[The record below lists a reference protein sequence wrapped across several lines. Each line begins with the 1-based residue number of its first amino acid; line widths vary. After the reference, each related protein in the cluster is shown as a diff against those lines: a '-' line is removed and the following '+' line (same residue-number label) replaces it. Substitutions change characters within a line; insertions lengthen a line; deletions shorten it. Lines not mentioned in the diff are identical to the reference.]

1 MNSAH
6 RITIMAAAAFALGSA
21 WTAPSQASQRAVD
34 QHVAADPQGQ
44 VEIVTV
50 SGRIS
55 VVGWDKPEVDVTG
68 TLGPNVD
75 RVDVASSGSHTTVR
89 VVLNDSRKGHWGLDL
104 RDPGDANLT
113 VSVPKA
119 SSLAASLVGADISVR
134 DLQGDQELQSVS
146 GEVRTVAMRAVRV
159 HTVGGDVH
167 VSAGPDSSL
176 LEIGTVSGD
185 MDVNGGRGELTVS
198 TVSGAAKL
206 SLGLLTHASLKS
218 VSGDFKVETGLA
230 PSGVLEA
237 QSVSGDVAVNFNNG
251 VPPAEF
257 DLQSFSGDLR
267 TCFGQKPEREHY
279 GPGSRLWYRQG
290 AGSARVHID
299 THSGDVTLCTTN
311 AGS

>member
-1 MNSAH
+1 MNCSH
-6 RITIMAAAAFALGSA
+6 RITIVAAAAFALGSA
-21 WTAPSQASQRAVD
+21 WAAPVRASQRAID

-44 VEIVTV
+44 VEIVTI
-50 SGRIS
+50 SGRIT

-68 TLGPNVD
+68 TIGAGVE
-75 RVDVASSGSHTTVR
+75 RVDVASSGSHTTVH
-89 VVLNDSRKGHWGLDL
+89 VAVDESHSGHWGLNL
-104 RDPGDANLT
+104 RDPSDANLT
-113 VSVPKA
+113 VSVPRA
-119 SSLAASLVGADISVR
+119 SSLTASLVGADISVR

-146 GEVRTVAMRAVRV
+146 GEVRTQAMRAVRV
-159 HTVGGDVH
+159 HTVSGDVH
-167 VSAGPDSSL
+167 VSAAPDSSL

-198 TVSGAAKL
+198 TVSGTSKL
-206 SLGLLTHASLKS
+206 SVGLLTHASLNS
-218 VSGDFKVETGLA
+218 VSGDFELDAGLA
-230 PSGVLEA
+230 QNGTLEA

-267 TCFGQKPEREHY
+267 TCFGQKPEHEHF
-279 GPGSRLWYRQG
+279 GPGSRLWYKQAG
-290 AGSARVHID
+290 GSARVRVD